1 MIKKHKALKYFVILG
16 IMASKSFAQ
25 HFDKKHEMIQNI
37 DLGKPSKKIKSIN

>member
-37 DLGKPSKKIKSIN
+37 DLFYLFNFHLFST